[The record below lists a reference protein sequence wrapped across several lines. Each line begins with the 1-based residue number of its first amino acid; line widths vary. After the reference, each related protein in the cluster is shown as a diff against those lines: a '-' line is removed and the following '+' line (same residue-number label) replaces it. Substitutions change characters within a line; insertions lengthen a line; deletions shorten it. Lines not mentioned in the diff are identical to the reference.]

1 MKYSIVTFG
10 GNVLPAVWPVDSTTQ
25 EGAVQEAKDMYKS
38 RLSVIPGLLI
48 DWEGGKVLRLLVNE
62 MGENAE
68 VYDNAGELFG
78 IATTAEHF
86 QEIAAAREARGA
98 AEG

>member
-10 GNVLPAVWPVDSTTQ
+10 GNVLPAVWPAQSTTQ
-25 EGAVQEAKDMYKS
+25 EGAMQEAKDMYKS

-48 DWEGGKVLRLLVNE
+48 DWEQGKVLRLLVNQ

-68 VYDNAGELFG
+68 VYDNASELFG

-86 QEIAAAREARGA
+86 EEIAAARDAR
-98 AEG
+98 E